1 MNLRQRA
8 YCDRILRVNL
18 TTNEITITPLPAEV
32 MPLLLGGKGLGAW
45 LLYTEQAAGVDP
57 LGPDNHLI
65 FHNGPLTGTTA
76 PTAGRFG
83 LTTRSPATGTYFDA
97 YCGGY
102 WGQMLKYA
110 GPARPVFSTVRETLQ
125 KAARYAI
132 KN

>member
-1 MNLRQRA
+1 MMDLQQRG
-8 YCDRILRVNL
+8 YCDRVLRIDLSTGAIAV
-18 TTNEITITPLPAEV
+18 TPLPAEV

-45 LLYTEQAAGVDP
+45 MLFTEQAAGVDP

-76 PTAGRFG
+76 PTSGRFG
-83 LTTRSPATGTYFDA
+83 VTTRSPATGTYFDS

-110 GPARPVFSTVRETLQ
+110 GYDALVITGAAERP
-125 KAARYAI
+125 
-132 KN
+132 